1 MDAIIKQLKDI
12 DPALF
17 KETFPYEVQDIGSVV
32 NSSRVLSGIIQKAIY
47 RGSPDFSYSSG
58 SSSRSSSSRGYG
70 GSTSRGG
77 GGGYSGGG
85 RGGGGR

>member
-1 MDAIIKQLKDI
+1 VSKQLKDI

-17 KETFPYEVQDIGSVV
+17 KETFHYDVGDFDSVMRV
-32 NSSRVLSGIIQKAIY
+32 SRALSDSVRTAAVS
-47 RGSPDFSYSSG
+47 GSPHSSYSSG
-58 SSSRSSSSRGYG
+58 GGSSSHGYG
-70 GSTSRGG
+70 GHSSHGG